1 MRLCFTAGAKP
12 LVTGNSLLTM
22 GFNPGPQF
30 KPILAEAFAAQLAGI
45 FDSEEGG
52 RDFVLARHA
61 PDAPN

>member
-1 MRLCFTAGAKP
+1 
-12 LVTGNSLLTM
+12 M